1 MGTATLFALFMPT
14 FAAVLARFEWVVIGA
29 TVRRLV
35 GMAATVPFTEKWTG
49 WDLSPKRLRDGSAC
63 LLLIRK
69 EVQDS
74 PGPPDGDCAHPFQV
88 QEIFVAGD
96 KAVDP
101 RNEGRSSQWC
111 VLRISD
117 SVPPGVDL

>member
-1 MGTATLFALFMPT
+1 MPT